1 MENVSKYSKLQRLLI
16 KIFFFPVQTCQFSQK
31 ITFKFCSI
39 NFFLHCLLYL
49 ILFNVSLLLLYF
61 YGMNGH
67 QIVKILTGTL
77 EEVKNNNMT
86 DLLCYLSTYLILP
99 MVQLISV
106 IACQAIQSAPYEIVM
121 AEDLKRPKHLRKFLF
136 FISSVIIS
144 CLCSSTIHFVS
155 PMLRVDS
162 SLSEWTFCAILFTW
176 TTGFLPLFH
185 LPSFFIITWIEK
197 FSIICQEAKEN
208 ETKMMSMKC
217 IDYYKRIEVSLGLY
231 FLYIFSACQFFIF
244 IFLFLIIAA
253 QVSNIFQT
261 WERVV
266 ATVGFICQVFSLL
279 AYVLCITSTADD
291 AMTSLKDLVP
301 PLQQLQLR
309 GIEGRSIY

>member
-1 MENVSKYSKLQRLLI
+1 
-16 KIFFFPVQTCQFSQK
+16 
-31 ITFKFCSI
+31 
-39 NFFLHCLLYL
+39 
-49 ILFNVSLLLLYF
+49 
-61 YGMNGH
+61 
-67 QIVKILTGTL
+67 
-77 EEVKNNNMT
+77 
-86 DLLCYLSTYLILP
+86 
-99 MVQLISV
+99 
-106 IACQAIQSAPYEIVM
+106 
-121 AEDLKRPKHLRKFLF
+121 
-136 FISSVIIS
+136 
-144 CLCSSTIHFVS
+144 
-155 PMLRVDS
+155 
-162 SLSEWTFCAILFTW
+162 
-176 TTGFLPLFH
+176 
-185 LPSFFIITWIEK
+185 
-197 FSIICQEAKEN
+197 
-208 ETKMMSMKC
+208 MKC

-291 AMTSLKDLVP
+291 ALTSLKDLVP